1 MIALATST
9 DTKNN
14 IISSAPSFATI
25 GCISIALLFAASS
38 TNAPNFNIINSQISS
53 PAIITTQS
61 SEFYAYNSG
70 NNIISYFTEDY
81 MSSNMLRESLV
92 RLDEIKS
99 LEYNWNGYGA
109 EPFSASMISQ
119 IEKIIRNLSKQP
131 EIYPTAQSSIQ
142 LEYNNENGDYLE
154 FEIFDNGV
162 INQFLLKSNGESISQ
177 KRIPQNT
184 LNKVIESF
192 YGQSI

>member
-14 IISSAPSFATI
+14 IISSAPSFSTI

-38 TNAPNFNIINSQISS
+38 TNAPDFNIINSQIST

-61 SEFYAYNSG
+61 SELYAYNGG

-81 MSSNMLRESLV
+81 MCSNMLHESLV
-92 RLDEIKS
+92 RLEEIKS
-99 LEYNWNGYGA
+99 LEHNWNGYGA

-119 IEKIIRNLSKQP
+119 IENIIRNLSKQP

-154 FEIFDNGV
+154 FEIFDDGE

-184 LNKVIESF
+184 LNKVIKSF
-192 YGQSI
+192 YGQ

>member
-92 RLDEIKS
+92 RLDEIKN

-177 KRIPQNT
+177 KRIPKNT